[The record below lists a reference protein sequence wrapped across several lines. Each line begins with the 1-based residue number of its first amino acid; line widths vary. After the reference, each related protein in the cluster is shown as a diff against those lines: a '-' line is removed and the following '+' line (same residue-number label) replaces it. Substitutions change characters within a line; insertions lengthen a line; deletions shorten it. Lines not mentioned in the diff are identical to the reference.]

1 MLRCYSMATIKQT
14 QRRHKSN
21 YRQHRLIY
29 RSLTFKTVFFCV
41 ISEFVSLLVAIEYH
55 PKRAVMKS
63 KLWKIS
69 HHSNWPL
76 QFWLANDENEFYVC
90 LSVARNGRTED
101 NDGFSELSM
110 AGGLQETG
118 TGATTTTVLTTTG
131 ALCHGHV
138 LETIWQVTGK
148 MIRKKKQKKT
158 IRYYKFL

>member
-1 MLRCYSMATIKQT
+1 M
-14 QRRHKSN
+14 
-21 YRQHRLIY
+21 
-29 RSLTFKTVFFCV
+29 
-41 ISEFVSLLVAIEYH
+41 
-55 PKRAVMKS
+55 
-63 KLWKIS
+63 
-69 HHSNWPL
+69 
-76 QFWLANDENEFYVC
+76 NDENEFYVC

-148 MIRKKKQKKT
+148 MIRKKKQKKMNS
-158 IRYYKFL
+158 ILQIFIALKQCLNRKG